1 MKDNI
6 IEKVKEEITFENVLA
21 TAMKAPGVK
30 VNRVKFLRKELKKY
44 CSDDVIS
51 SAINSNPAK
60 AGIPRELI
68 DKISKQIINYET
80 TKVTGISMAASIPGG
95 AAAVGAAAADITSY
109 FAFILRTVQELAYLY
124 GFEQFDLND
133 DEVDAETM
141 NTVLL
146 FIGVMFGVQG
156 AASTLQKF
164 ANVLAK
170 QISKKLAQKALT
182 KGTIY
187 PIVKK
192 VATSVGIRMT
202 KQLFA
207 DTVASAVPILGG
219 ALSGGLTYA
228 MFRPGCMKLRRNLR
242 SYNLCNPEFYKSASE
257 EPDKEVIDV
266 EFVET
271 DYIDNESE

>member
-187 PIVKK
+187 PVVKK

-271 DYIDNESE
+271 DSIDNESE

>member
-109 FAFILRTVQELAYLY
+109 FAFILRTFQELAYLY

-271 DYIDNESE
+271 DSIDNESE